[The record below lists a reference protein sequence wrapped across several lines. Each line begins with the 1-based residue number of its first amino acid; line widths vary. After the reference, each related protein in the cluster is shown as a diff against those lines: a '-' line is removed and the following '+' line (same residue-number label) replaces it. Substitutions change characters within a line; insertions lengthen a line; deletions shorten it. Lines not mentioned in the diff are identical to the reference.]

1 MAKKIGLAL
10 GSGGARG
17 LVHLGVLQ
25 VLVEN
30 KLDVDMIAGSSIG
43 AFVGVWYAL
52 CRDPYFMVEE
62 IKKKKPKDMAE
73 VMMDFGFGG
82 GLINGRK
89 LEKFIEKMI
98 DKKKFSDLSLPVT
111 VVATDIDR
119 GLPVKFSNGDLAP
132 CIRASM
138 SVPLFFRPAEIDG
151 LKLVDGGLTRPVPV
165 EEVKNMGAD
174 VVVAVNLDGGFL
186 SHPATA
192 KKVTLASVSQQSL
205 NIVRHHLS
213 EYETR
218 QADIVLNPDTGITSI
233 LGLKNFFDVDT
244 LVALGRD
251 SMNAELD
258 RLKKIS
264 V

>member
-1 MAKKIGLAL
+1 
-10 GSGGARG
+10 
-17 LVHLGVLQ
+17 
-25 VLVEN
+25 
-30 KLDVDMIAGSSIG
+30 
-43 AFVGVWYAL
+43 
-52 CRDPYFMVEE
+52 MVEE
-62 IKKKKPKDMAE
+62 IKKKKPKDMAG

-89 LEKFIEKMI
+89 LEAFIEKMI
-98 DKKKFSDLSLPVT
+98 GKKKFSDLSFPVT
-111 VVATDIDR
+111 VVATDIDH
-119 GLPVKFSNGDLAP
+119 GVPIKFISGELAP

-138 SVPLFFRPAEIDG
+138 SVPLFFRPAEIGG

-186 SHPATA
+186 AHPATA
-192 KKVTLASVSQQSL
+192 KRVTLASVSQQAL

-218 QADIVLNPDTGITSI
+218 QADIVLSPDTGITSI

-251 SMNAELD
+251 SMNAELE
-258 RLKKIS
+258 RLKKLI